1 MRHKK
6 KEKVDPPLQ
15 VVRSVSIDK
24 KIDAAIASK
33 LAQAEEQIVTRL
45 VERLT
50 LASDKLAAS
59 PPSLPVR
66 KFFDPLAGP

>member
-6 KEKVDPPLQ
+6 KEKVEPPLQ

-24 KIDAAIASK
+24 KIDAAVAAK
-33 LAQAEEQIVTRL
+33 MAQAEEQIVTRL

-50 LASDKLAAS
+50 LASDKLAGS
-59 PPSLPVR
+59 PPAPPIR
-66 KFFDPLAGP
+66 RFFDPLAGP